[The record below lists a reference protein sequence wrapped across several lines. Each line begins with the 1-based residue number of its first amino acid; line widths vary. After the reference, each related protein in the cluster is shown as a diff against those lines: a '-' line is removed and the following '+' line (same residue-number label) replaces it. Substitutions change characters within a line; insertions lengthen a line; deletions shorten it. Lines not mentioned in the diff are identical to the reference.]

1 MAYEKK
7 YKAFFIEY
15 KNDKNLDEIINYDR
29 HVYQYYKH
37 IDMWNEQRVS
47 VFNQMPAN
55 AQNNNQ

>member
-1 MAYEKK
+1 MKRNTKHFLLSTKMKK
-7 YKAFFIEY
+7 K
-15 KNDKNLDEIINYDR
+15 LVEIVGDDR
-29 HVYQYYKH
+29 REYQYYKH